1 MARVLLL
8 AAGGLARETASSI
21 LATGDHQVVGM
32 LDDSA
37 ATWGSKIAGVAVLG
51 GIELAAQR
59 NELLLVC
66 AGRGRA
72 RQGIVRRLVSLGV
85 GPGRFATHVSG
96 TAAMGSN
103 ASVGP
108 GSIILPGCVLTCD
121 VSVGKHAV
129 LMPRVVLTHDN
140 AVGDYA
146 TLAAGVALGGN
157 TVIGST
163 AYVGMNASVRQ
174 GLTVGEGATLGMG
187 AVLLMDQPANS
198 VWAGNPAH
206 PLKQESFKQK
216 KSDQSNVDA
225 QRASGSSWGSDC
237 HEDTCLHA

>member
-8 AAGGLARETASSI
+8 AAGGLAREVASSI

-37 ATWGSKIAGVAVLG
+37 SMWGGKVAGVPVLG

-59 NELLLVC
+59 SEMLLVC
-66 AGRGRA
+66 AGPGRA
-72 RQGIVRRLVSLGV
+72 RERIVRRLAALGV
-85 GPGRFATHVSG
+85 GPGRYATHVSG
-96 TAAMGSN
+96 TAGIGSN
-103 ASVGP
+103 AAVGP

-146 TLAAGVALGGN
+146 TLAAGVVLGGN
-157 TVIGST
+157 TVIGPT

-174 GLTVGEGATLGMG
+174 GLSVGEGATLGMG
-187 AVLLMDQPANS
+187 AVLLVNQPANS

-206 PLKQESFKQK
+206 PLEQTLVETNEVRSIKH
-216 KSDQSNVDA
+216 
-225 QRASGSSWGSDC
+225 GGT
-237 HEDTCLHA
+237 TCIRKLLGERSP

>member
-8 AAGGLARETASSI
+8 AAGGLAREAASSI
-21 LATGDHQVVGM
+21 LATGDHEVVAM

-37 ATWGSKIAGVAVLG
+37 DTWGSNVAGVAVLG
-51 GIELAAQR
+51 GIDLAAER

-66 AGRGRA
+66 AGPGKA
-72 RQGIVRRLVSLGV
+72 RQGIVRRLAALGV
-85 GPGRFATHVSG
+85 GPGRYATHVSG
-96 TAAMGSN
+96 TAGIGSN

-121 VSVGKHAV
+121 VLVGKHVV

-146 TLAAGVALGGN
+146 TLAAGVVLGGN
-157 TVIGST
+157 TVIGPT

-206 PLKQESFKQK
+206 SLEQTSLKQTRSEQPNMEALS
-216 KSDQSNVDA
+216 
-225 QRASGSSWGSDC
+225 ASGSSWGSNH
-237 HEDTCLHA
+237 HEDTSLSA

>member
-21 LATGDHQVVGM
+21 LATGDHHVVGM

-37 ATWGSKIAGVAVLG
+37 SMWGSEISGVAVLG

-59 NELLLVC
+59 SELLLVC
-66 AGRGRA
+66 AGPGRA
-72 RQGIVRRLVSLGV
+72 RARIVRRLAALGV
-85 GPGRFATHVSG
+85 GLGRYATHVSG
-96 TAAMGSN
+96 TASIGSN
-103 ASVGP
+103 ASVWP

-187 AVLLMDQPANS
+187 AVLLVDQPANS
-198 VWAGNPAH
+198 VWAGNPARALGGH
-206 PLKQESFKQK
+206 DHTKITASPRLKE
-216 KSDQSNVDA
+216 A
-225 QRASGSSWGSDC
+225 
-237 HEDTCLHA
+237 H